1 MGNFTLVFKGIHCNK
16 EMDWDQA
23 SNSDEYYL
31 ITTVWADLGGN
42 KVAHKTTKTPGGASV
57 FTDVDEG
64 ETRKTEVLL
73 YTGPARKVVVG
84 TQLFEE
90 DFGDA
95 DATTK
100 EISKWAEMVK
110 KLAETADYTLP
121 EAVTDRAGEIVNYLF
136 DFNDD
141 MVDHYQTRL
150 FTEGRLAQLAAAP
163 AQKAHGISYRFRTWH
178 AAEGANVVAYYDVIG
193 S

>member
-1 MGNFTLVFKGIHCNK
+1 MADFTLVFKGIHCNK

-42 KVAHKTTKTPGGASV
+42 KVANKTTKVPGGGTA
-57 FTDVDEG
+57 FEDVDEG
-64 ETRKTEVLL
+64 ETRKTEVAL
-73 YTGPARKVVVG
+73 YSGPARKVVVG
-84 TQLFEE
+84 TQLFEA

-100 EISKWAEMVK
+100 EIAKWARRVEEV
-110 KLAETADYTLP
+110 AEGQEFTLP
-121 EAVTDRAGEIVNYLF
+121 EAVADGAPEIVNYLF

-150 FTEGRLAQLAAAP
+150 FMANRLTQLAAAP
-163 AQKAHGISYRFRTWH
+163 AKQQHGIRYRFRTWH
-178 AAEGANVVAYYDVIG
+178 AAEGANVVAYYDVIAG
-193 S
+193 